1 MSQHVT
7 PGDLAGTVGAT
18 KGRVS
23 RLERELSNLRRTSEQ
38 PTMQQVLVAAKAF
51 SPSAVFSPGV
61 APDFGFVVFHPTGAN
76 LLSVT
81 FIASGPEDDK
91 PPLNAVM
98 SIQTAGPGS
107 VHPLP
112 NLQPVKTLGGEPFW
126 EIPYTGSW
134 YQAARLETA
143 RTWIPPLASV
153 SFSIYA
159 PAHPVMVWGDVIFEF
174 DTGPRNQ
181 S

>member
-7 PGDLAGTVGAT
+7 PGDLTGTISAT

-38 PTMQQVLVAAKAF
+38 PTMQQVLVAAKPF
-51 SPSAVFSPGV
+51 SPSVVFSPGV

-81 FIASGPEDDK
+81 FMASGVEDDEERR
-91 PPLNAVM
+91 PQNATV
-98 SIQTAGPGS
+98 SILTAGPGYQF
-107 VHPLP
+107 P

-126 EIPYTGSW
+126 EIPYTGDW

-174 DTGPRNQ
+174 DTGPRNAT
-181 S
+181 